1 MKYPNKYDKFEYIAW
16 HEAKFKD
23 DLGLEQKLEQF
34 RTQLKDKAQTDLEFI
49 SNVIQSVVSIA
60 SNEFRIQHGSALE
73 ADLPLIRILIGKRTS
88 NPEFDLLFKSVDS
101 IINKLW
107 RKNKQGDEVQL
118 SNIQEHITDL
128 VRTEIITP
136 TLDSCQFLAERL
148 QRHNIYFPDKK
159 QEREFKEK
167 VKSILFE
174 PEMKMASGY
183 FAYHGQV
190 EFSSGLTIEVQI
202 YSSLMKSWRKLSHK
216 LYEKAR
222 VRTREKQ
229 LDYGTTETRM
239 ISLGH
244 LLHLAECELTRLDKE
259 L

>member
-16 HEAKFKD
+16 HETKFKND
-23 DLGLEQKLEQF
+23 KGLEHKLEEF
-34 RTQLKDKAQTDLEFI
+34 RTQLKVNSQSDLEFI
-49 SNVIQSVVSIA
+49 SNIIQSVVSIA

-73 ADLPLIRILIGKRTS
+73 ADLPLMKILIDKRKS

-167 VKSILFE
+167 VKGISFE

-190 EFSSGLTIEVQI
+190 EFSSGLIIEVQI

-222 VRTREKQ
+222 VRTKVKQ
-229 LDYGTTETRM
+229 LDYGTSETRL